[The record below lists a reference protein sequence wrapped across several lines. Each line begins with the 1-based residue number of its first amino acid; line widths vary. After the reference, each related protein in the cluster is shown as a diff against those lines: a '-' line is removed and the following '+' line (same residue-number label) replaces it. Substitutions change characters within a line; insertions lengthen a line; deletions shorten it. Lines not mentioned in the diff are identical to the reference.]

1 MLRYLAGIVIVEI
14 PPLFC
19 FFIIIG
25 MLRGSVLCLLCNH
38 LPKINFLVLAKIIL
52 NSQLEKFSVFRF
64 LFSVSFHIF
73 VVMKRFIALLKAWA
87 QRLRNY
93 VSPVFLALLAVSFT
107 LWYISKLNYTY
118 TTDFNIKVKVEGQR
132 IVVPC
137 VVEGKGTNLFGYGFY
152 TSRRVNIP
160 LSELNHEV
168 VEVPVINEQG
178 VVDTLAKAYKV
189 RISPLSMQDA
199 ISVRF
204 SDLKIVSVGDFD
216 DITIPQE

>member
-1 MLRYLAGIVIVEI
+1 
-14 PPLFC
+14 
-19 FFIIIG
+19 
-25 MLRGSVLCLLCNH
+25 
-38 LPKINFLVLAKIIL
+38 
-52 NSQLEKFSVFRF
+52 
-64 LFSVSFHIF
+64 
-73 VVMKRFIALLKAWA
+73 MKRFIALLKSWA
-87 QRLRNY
+87 QTLRKY

-118 TTDFNIKVKVEGQR
+118 TTNIKVKVEGQR
-132 IVVPC
+132 LVVPC

-168 VEVPVINEQG
+168 IELPVINEYG
-178 VVDTLAKAYKV
+178 EVDTLAKSYKV

-216 DITIPQE
+216 DIAIPQR